1 MRVTVLFFLF
11 LCFSFLGSTDYLYSS
26 PNHSGIYNPSTSSFN
41 KTTHSV
47 LLKIATTQID
57 KNTGLGSDENNF
69 VITEDE
75 EDHVFDRRIVF
86 VTQYFATLSPSLGLI
101 SSIKYFKIALPF
113 CSHLSNSSF
122 KYILQR
128 VLRI

>member
-1 MRVTVLFFLF
+1 MRVTVFFFLF
-11 LCFSFLGSTDYLYSS
+11 LCFSFLGSANYFYSS
-26 PNHSGIYNPSTSSFN
+26 PNHSSTSSFD
-41 KTTHSV
+41 KTTHST
-47 LLKIATTQID
+47 LLNTATTQID
-57 KNTGLGSDENNF
+57 KNTGLGSDENHF

-75 EDHVFDRRIVF
+75 EDHVFDRKIVL
-86 VTQYFATLSPSLGLI
+86 VTQCFGTLSPSLGLI
-101 SSIKYFKIALPF
+101 SITKYFKILLPF